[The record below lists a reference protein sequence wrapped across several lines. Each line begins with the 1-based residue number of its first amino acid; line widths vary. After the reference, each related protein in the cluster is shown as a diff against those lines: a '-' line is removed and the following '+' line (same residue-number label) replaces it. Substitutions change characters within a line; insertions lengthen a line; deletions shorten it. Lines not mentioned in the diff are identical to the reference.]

1 MMGASTNTVR
11 TPTDKSVWGIYIC
24 VQEADDSGA
33 QKATTRQRALV
44 TCTKVNTIC
53 DPWVEREDKNVN
65 PSDGIAAHA
74 WIVVV
79 VFALAVE
86 AVCSLF
92 VAVAVGVV

>member
-1 MMGASTNTVR
+1 M
-11 TPTDKSVWGIYIC
+11 
-24 VQEADDSGA
+24 
-33 QKATTRQRALV
+33 
-44 TCTKVNTIC
+44 NTIC

>member
-1 MMGASTNTVR
+1 MDTGGV
-11 TPTDKSVWGIYIC
+11 DLILC
-24 VQEADDSGA
+24 VQVADDSGA
-33 QKATTRQRALV
+33 QEATTRQRALV

-65 PSDGIAAHA
+65 PSSGITILP

-79 VFALAVE
+79 VFALVVE

-92 VAVAVGVV
+92 VVVVVGVV